1 MGIDIWLIVG
11 ASIIAVSS
19 KVAVIARLELYA
31 IQMSRSYIKN
41 YHSFTDAN
49 SSSAEALLHNKV
61 KV

>member
-31 IQMSRSYIKN
+31 IQMSRSYYN
-41 YHSFTDAN
+41 ELSQFYWC
-49 SSSAEALLHNKV
+49 
-61 KV
+61 